1 MWHNFKYLLILFTL
15 SGFLFAG
22 NTGKISG
29 QITSSETSEPLIGAN
44 VIILGTDLGA
54 STDNEGEYFI
64 INVPAGTHS
73 IKIMMIGYQTMT
85 FTDVAVSPDLTT
97 QVNTSMVETVLA
109 GEEVNVT
116 AKKPVIQKD
125 VT

>member
-29 QITSSETSEPLIGAN
+29 KITSSETSEPLIGAN

-97 QVNTSMVETVLA
+97 QVNT
-109 GEEVNVT
+109 
-116 AKKPVIQKD
+116 
-125 VT
+125 